1 MTEVRW
7 LFSKNPQKLNLILL
21 GSVFPFSKI
30 YSWYFTI
37 YSLCRDLYRLM
48 ISAISWVQFQFPM
61 QLQMQNKCNS
71 LLINSKKNYFFLYI
85 QTGIQVIN
93 QFTSQMINSNLE
105 NFFQDFWYNNICIV
119 ILFSVTVYKNY
130 KNFFE
135 ATLRKKS
142 IAIQDLVIWQND
154 TTFSENIFS
163 I

>member
-1 MTEVRW
+1 
-7 LFSKNPQKLNLILL
+7 
-21 GSVFPFSKI
+21 
-30 YSWYFTI
+30 
-37 YSLCRDLYRLM
+37 
-48 ISAISWVQFQFPM
+48 M